1 MLRPHDLILVAVAV
15 MLVALLALAAQAIW
29 G

>member
-1 MLRPHDLILVAVAV
+1 MLSTHDLILVSVAV
-15 MLVALLALAAQAIW
+15 GIAVLVALAAQAIW